1 MNIVEKDE
9 QSLEISCSLKSKA
22 CSMQDTKDSNRL
34 SSCKKRFES
43 YTTLHK
49 KIEIC
54 LISTKQEK
62 TYKGIETRIRDWQ
75 ALREAEE
82 NLISQ
87 LRSQEEELRK
97 KVGKQKAEAQ
107 QKTEQQNTE
116 SQQKTQQ
123 EQEGSERHP
132 LEEKELADHAEP
144 LREVKEGKQRSRRE
158 SEERGLSM
166 SLDYEDDLQQ
176 RIKASQARFQEQF
189 QKDRMEVEEESR
201 RSLAGGEEYTES
213 RVKRLKA
220 RYERDLSALELS
232 EREARTRYLEMKSVL
247 SKKEEEIVY
256 LRARLHSHDLEMV
269 ELHNMLRPID
279 E

>member
-1 MNIVEKDE
+1 M
-9 QSLEISCSLKSKA
+9 
-22 CSMQDTKDSNRL
+22 
-34 SSCKKRFES
+34 
-43 YTTLHK
+43 
-49 KIEIC
+49 
-54 LISTKQEK
+54 EK

-97 KVGKQKAEAQ
+97 KMGKQKAEAQ

-123 EQEGSERHP
+123 EQEGSELHP

-144 LREVKEGKQRSRRE
+144 LREVKEGKQRSRRGY
-158 SEERGLSM
+158 EERGLSM
-166 SLDYEDDLQQ
+166 SLNYEDDLQQ

-213 RVKRLKA
+213 RVK
-220 RYERDLSALELS
+220 
-232 EREARTRYLEMKSVL
+232 
-247 SKKEEEIVY
+247 
-256 LRARLHSHDLEMV
+256 
-269 ELHNMLRPID
+269 
-279 E
+279 